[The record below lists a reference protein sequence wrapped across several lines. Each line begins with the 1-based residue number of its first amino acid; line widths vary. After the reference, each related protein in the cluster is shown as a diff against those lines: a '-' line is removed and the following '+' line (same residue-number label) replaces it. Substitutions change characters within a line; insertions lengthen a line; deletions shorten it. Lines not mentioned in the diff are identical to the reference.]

1 MDDRVTTERSLV
13 RTFEDLVETVKA
25 IARQF
30 QSDEVFI
37 IGSQS
42 ILLSWPDAPVIMRT
56 SGEIDA
62 YPGNAKFWEITRKQ
76 IDPDD
81 DPEASEEIAALFG
94 EGSAF
99 HKAHGF
105 YIDGVDENTA
115 RLPRDWAQRAINRS
129 IDVDGR
135 VVVAVAPCPE
145 DVVVSKLARMA
156 EKDKDFVFAYHEAR
170 PLDPKLIEERIKAT
184 DFEPAISK
192 RAIDYICRLTTQS
205 N

>member
-1 MDDRVTTERSLV
+1 VAAGATFV
-13 RTFEDLVETVKA
+13 RTLEDVVETVKA
-25 IARQF
+25 IARRF
-30 QSDEVFI
+30 QAEKVFI

-42 ILLSWPDAPVIMRT
+42 ILLSWPDAPLIMRT

-62 YPGNAKFWEITRKQ
+62 YPGNAKLWEVTRKK

-81 DPEASEEIAALFG
+81 DPEASEEISALFG

-99 HKAHGF
+99 HRTHGF
-105 YIDGVDENTA
+105 YIDGVDEHTA
-115 RLPRDWAQRAINRS
+115 RLPNDWMQRAIERS

-135 VVVAVAPCPE
+135 AVLAVAPCPE

-156 EKDKDFVFAYHEAR
+156 EKDKDFVAAYHQAR

-184 DFEPAISK
+184 PLDPPVSQ
-192 RAIDYICRLTTQS
+192 RAIDFIRRLTTGTPA
-205 N
+205 